1 MKPPSRPA
9 TSSPD
14 SKEEVEA
21 CIVEVNVIN
30 RVTVQRLVA
39 RVATDEIPPG
49 GTPTAGAASSLSP
62 PPTPPRSLCSRVE
75 IDSRSVRRKHYSK
88 M

>member
-1 MKPPSRPA
+1 VKPPSRPA

-49 GTPTAGAASSLSP
+49 GVLQRLARLPL
-62 PPTPPRSLCSRVE
+62 
-75 IDSRSVRRKHYSK
+75 
-88 M
+88 